1 MQNLIASII
10 LAACL
15 TLTTCSEYVN
25 LGAEPGD
32 EQLMIQARQA
42 YAEKQYEASYKNLY
56 HLANKNNKEAMYALG
71 YLYYYGLGVES
82 NPKIA
87 QDLIRQSADQGYKPA
102 MKALR
107 LFSATKSTFT
117 VDNYNQSYIAD
128 YSPPKST
135 NKKKTPLALNTSTEE
150 VQTTLPETTTE
161 SAAKAE
167 SLIKELAQTADA
179 TKPTTIENHA
189 KNSNTTVERTYKLPN
204 ITIFKSRD
212 IIKTN
217 ELLTTA
223 SNKKQNTSA
232 NNSWLNSQQPNKYT
246 IQITTSKDQTEI
258 EKFISHN
265 NLTNKANTYSY
276 LSNNEIWY
284 GAGYGVYD
292 NPSEAYK
299 ALSEMP
305 INSKSRK
312 PWVRQFKN
320 ITPSAVG

>member
-1 MQNLIASII
+1 MQNLITSII

-15 TLTTCSEYVN
+15 ALTSCSEYVN

-42 YAEKQYEASYKNLY
+42 YAEKQYEASYKHLY

-128 YSPPKST
+128 YSPPKT
-135 NKKKTPLALNTSTEE
+135 TIKKKTPLAQNTSTEN
-150 VQTTLPETTTE
+150 VQTTLPESSTE
-161 SAAKAE
+161 SIAKAE
-167 SLIKELAQTADA
+167 SPTEKLAKKAETPKPA
-179 TKPTTIENHA
+179 TIQNHTENNNA
-189 KNSNTTVERTYKLPN
+189 TVEHTYKLPN
-204 ITIFKSRD
+204 IKIFKSSD
-212 IIKTN
+212 IIKTD
-217 ELLTTA
+217 ELLATA
-223 SNKKQNTSA
+223 PNKKQDVAT
-232 NNSWLNSQQPNKYT
+232 NNSWLNSQQPDKYT

-265 NLTNKANTYSY
+265 NLNNKANTYSY